1 MLASQ
6 GRQSQTL
13 LSRAIWFCSY
23 MLLLSC
29 YQFHVNCFSGQFLW
43 PSSFAVGEAGVA
55 AACGGD
61 ITSPRGS
68 KHGDLTQSPGMS
80 WAPNSIE
87 DNEVEL
93 WTVCSHQSVRQAQSL
108 KK

>member
-1 MLASQ
+1 M
-6 GRQSQTL
+6 
-13 LSRAIWFCSY
+13 
-23 MLLLSC
+23 
-29 YQFHVNCFSGQFLW
+29 W

-68 KHGDLTQSPGMS
+68 KHSDLIQSPGMPG
-80 WAPNSIE
+80 APNSTE
-87 DNEVEL
+87 DNEVQL
-93 WTVCSHQSVRQAQSL
+93 WTVCSNQSVMQAQSL

>member
-1 MLASQ
+1 M
-6 GRQSQTL
+6 
-13 LSRAIWFCSY
+13 
-23 MLLLSC
+23 
-29 YQFHVNCFSGQFLW
+29 W
-43 PSSFAVGEAGVA
+43 PSSFAVREAGVA

-68 KHGDLTQSPGMS
+68 KHSDLMQRPGMS
-80 WAPNSIE
+80 WAPNNIG

-93 WTVCSHQSVRQAQSL
+93 WTVCSNQSVTQAQNL